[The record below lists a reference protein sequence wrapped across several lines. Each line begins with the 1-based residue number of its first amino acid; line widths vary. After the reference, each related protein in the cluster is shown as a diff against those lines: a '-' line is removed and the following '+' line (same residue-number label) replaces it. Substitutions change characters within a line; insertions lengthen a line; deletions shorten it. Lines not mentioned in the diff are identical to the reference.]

1 MKTFV
6 VRCAV
11 AAAALVIAASV
22 ASAEHEVIRKKK
34 RGLFFDLF
42 GDGSNSYR
50 PRRQRDRDNDW
61 WKEDG
66 KVRYFFDN
74 PRKKR
79 YDLGEADA
87 DIDPG
92 FGMGNLTYVPD
103 KFVALAQQSLAAP
116 RPADAASASIY
127 DALTDPELSI
137 RMVQAEQQAI
147 LDHYAAT
154 GYRPVWI
161 EDGKLASR
169 AEAVL
174 ALLGAAGDE
183 GLEPAN
189 YLPPS
194 LAGFDVASPLIAGD
208 KQSLARLD
216 LGLTAMAVKYARHAS
231 GGQFDPRRL
240 SRYHDVTPE
249 TVPATQAIKV
259 LAFSPFPDSYLRN
272 LQPGH
277 PAYAAMKSAL
287 AELRQELAGREF
299 VPIPEGK
306 RVKPGKSD
314 PRIVALRARL
324 QDMDLLP
331 PEAALDA
338 GSETLDATVA
348 AALKQFQKQ
357 AKIKQTGA
365 LDGATVAALNDHGS
379 DRDLR
384 RLTYNMER
392 MRWLPKK
399 LGSKFVFVNT
409 AAYQVSVMDQGSEI
423 WRSKVIVGKP
433 VNQTSVFHDEIE
445 TVVFNP
451 SWGVPPS
458 IIANEYLP
466 KLWQDPGY
474 LDREGFQVSDSSGEV
489 IPSSYIDWNA
499 YSGRVPFNIE
509 QPPGDGNALGQLKFL
524 FPNKHNIYMHDTPT
538 KKLFAKD
545 MRAYSHGCVRVQ
557 NPREYAM
564 VLLGWSRAK
573 VDQKTDSGV
582 SQTVKLPHKVPV
594 HLTYFT
600 AWPDENG
607 KMLYFGD
614 IYGRDKTME
623 KALSAQTLALR

>member
-6 VRCAV
+6 VRVAV
-11 AAAALVIAASV
+11 AAAALVVAASMAV
-22 ASAEHEVIRKKK
+22 ADGETLRNRKK
-34 RGLFFDLF
+34 GLFYELF
-42 GDGSNSYR
+42 GDGPQFR
-50 PRRQRDRDNDW
+50 KLPRRQTNYEW
-61 WKEDG
+61 WDDDG
-66 KVRYFFDN
+66 GIRFFSDT
-74 PRKKR
+74 PRRKN
-79 YDLGEADA
+79 YSLAEVDGDV
-87 DIDPG
+87 DPG

-103 KFVALAQQSLAAP
+103 KLVSLAQVKLAQP
-116 RPADAASASIY
+116 RPPEASAAAIY
-127 DALTDPELSI
+127 DALTDPDLAI
-137 RMVQAEQQAI
+137 RIEDEERQAI

-154 GYRPVWI
+154 GFRPVWI
-161 EDGKLASR
+161 DGGKLAPR

-174 ALLGAAGDE
+174 ALFAAAGDE

-189 YLPPS
+189 YQPPS
-194 LAGFDVASPLIAGD
+194 MAGFDAASRPIPGD
-208 KQSLARLD
+208 MPALARLD

-240 SRYHDVTPE
+240 SRYHDITPE
-249 TVPATQAIKV
+249 TVSATQAVKV
-259 LAFSPFPDSYLRN
+259 LAFSPFPDAYLRD
-272 LQPGH
+272 LQPRH
-277 PAYAAMKSAL
+277 PVYAAMKSAL
-287 AELRQELAGREF
+287 SELRRELAGREF
-299 VPIPEGK
+299 VPVPEGK

-314 PRIVALRARL
+314 ARIVALRARL
-324 QDMDLLP
+324 HDMALLP
-331 PEAALDA
+331 PEALLDA
-338 GSETLDATVA
+338 GSETLDAAVS
-348 AALKQFQKQ
+348 AALKRFQKQ
-357 AKIKQTGA
+357 AKIKPTGT

-392 MRWLPKK
+392 MRWLPKN

-409 AAYQVSVMDQGSEI
+409 AAFQVSVMERGSEI

-433 VNQTSVFHDEIE
+433 MNQTSAFHDEIE

-466 KLWQDPGY
+466 KLWEDPSY
-474 LDREGFQVSDSSGEV
+474 LDREGFRVIDSSGEV

-499 YSGRVPFNIE
+499 YSGRVPFDIE

-545 MRAYSHGCVRVQ
+545 ERAYSHGCVRVQ

-564 VLLGWSRAK
+564 VLLGWSRVK
-573 VDQKTDSGV
+573 VDQNTDSGV
-582 SQTVKLPHKVPV
+582 SHTVKLPAKVPV

-607 KMLYFGD
+607 KILYFND
-614 IYGRDKTME
+614 IYGRDQTME